1 MGDSMNKEQELYSL
15 RNAQKET
22 FQAKI
27 LKDSMIRLKDLSTKK
42 FKTCF
47 VYAIAEFE
55 NVFGLELWGHNLPEN
70 QLTVLQKANRNRW
83 QQVRTNIL
91 NKGNTQS
98 RAMVA
103 EMALHEIKFVG
114 YKMDL
119 TGGKEHG

>member
-1 MGDSMNKEQELYSL
+1 MTKEQKLHNL
-15 RNAQKET
+15 RKAQKKT
-22 FQAKI
+22 FQAKV
-27 LKDSMIRLKDLSTKK
+27 LQDSMTRLQDLSTKK

-55 NVFGLELWGHNLPEN
+55 NVFGLELWGHGLPED
-70 QLTVLQKANRNRW
+70 QLTVLQKANRDRW

-114 YKMDL
+114 YQMDL
-119 TGGKEHG
+119 TGGRENE